1 MRFVAGAAL
10 AAMPL
15 LALVAFAAFD
25 RYADDRARAE
35 TRAVTRA
42 ELYATLLAQRE
53 DPGVPPTQPALR
65 ELLQISP
72 PPAGSTIAILEG
84 GRPAVRAGVAGGDGG
99 ERLLG
104 RAEVAGGDLTVVF
117 GLPGRAV
124 YGDAL

>member
-65 ELLQISP
+65 DLLQISP
-72 PPAGSTIAILEG
+72 PPDGSTIAILDG
-84 GRPAVRAGVAGGDGG
+84 GRTA
-99 ERLLG
+99 G
-104 RAEVAGGDLTVVF
+104 RAPPPPTRGGGPVRGAPGARREPGGGF
-117 GLPGRAV
+117 GP
-124 YGDAL
+124 